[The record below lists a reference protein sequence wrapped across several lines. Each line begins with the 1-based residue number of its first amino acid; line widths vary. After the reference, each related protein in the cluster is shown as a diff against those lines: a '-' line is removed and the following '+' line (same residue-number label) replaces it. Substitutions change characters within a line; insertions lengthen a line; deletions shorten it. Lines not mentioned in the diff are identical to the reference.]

1 MRYIDDFFFN
11 FFRKKKSR
19 LRFSKVKRG
28 YLKIVNSRE
37 AKLKL
42 NQRKKE
48 KKKVKLKSTW
58 RIKFIIHRVYRA
70 FHEFSLFS

>member
-1 MRYIDDFFFN
+1 MRYIDDFFFLG
-11 FFRKKKSR
+11 KKESR

-48 KKKVKLKSTW
+48 KKKSETE
-58 RIKFIIHRVYRA
+58 INM
-70 FHEFSLFS
+70 EN

>member
-1 MRYIDDFFFN
+1 MRYIDDFFFLG
-11 FFRKKKSR
+11 KKESR

-48 KKKVKLKSTW
+48 KKK
-58 RIKFIIHRVYRA
+58 
-70 FHEFSLFS
+70 